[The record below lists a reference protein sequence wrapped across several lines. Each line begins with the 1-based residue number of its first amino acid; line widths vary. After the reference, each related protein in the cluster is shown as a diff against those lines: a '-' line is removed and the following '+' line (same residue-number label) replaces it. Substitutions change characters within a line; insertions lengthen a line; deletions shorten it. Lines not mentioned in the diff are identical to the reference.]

1 MAQGKRETPRVA
13 VVINAAA
20 NHPKLTGS
28 GKINDAF
35 RKALVDTFNLI
46 RTGTDHLLPIT
57 SL

>member
-1 MAQGKRETPRVA
+1 MTQGKRETPRVA

-57 SL
+57 